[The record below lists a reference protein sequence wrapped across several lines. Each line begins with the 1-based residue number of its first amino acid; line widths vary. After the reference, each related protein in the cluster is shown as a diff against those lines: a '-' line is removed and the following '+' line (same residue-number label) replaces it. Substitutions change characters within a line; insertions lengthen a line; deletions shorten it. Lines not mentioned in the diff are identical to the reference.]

1 MRIIARYLVASMI
14 FMLNGCAYYSY
25 GTKSVYGLTNV
36 ETTEYVGHQ
45 QKTGYNSP
53 IFSPIITLDNWVQ
66 VKFSISGPYYS
77 PIKENKSEFFNN
89 LRMDV
94 FITSLREG
102 IRLDTQH
109 MVMDQYRIGKQSK
122 VNFLELK
129 RYPSK
134 AKSSYGIDVC
144 MFSSEDIQGNSS
156 DFFYDFHKGESI
168 AIPYRQVDF
177 NLLPINLL
185 SIDPNIL
192 CGDLVVMNTNL
203 AGEQGFFTLT
213 LPFIEEGETTEYT
226 IYFYPV
232 EYRVTIK

>member
-1 MRIIARYLVASMI
+1 MRMITRCLVISMI

-25 GTKSVYGLTNV
+25 GTRSVYGLTNV
-36 ETTEYVGHQ
+36 ETTEYLGHVQ
-45 QKTGYNSP
+45 HQGLDSP
-53 IFSPIITLDNWVQ
+53 IFNPIITLNNGLQLKVDVPGIYNLPLG
-66 VKFSISGPYYS
+66 KYG
-77 PIKENKSEFFNN
+77 SEHVNN
-89 LRMDV
+89 LRMAI
-94 FITSLREG
+94 FITSLKEG

-109 MVMDQYRIGKQSK
+109 MVMDQYRIGKKTK

-134 AKSSYGIDVC
+134 AQSHYGVDVC
-144 MFSSEDIQGNSS
+144 MSPPIGQNRFPDYL
-156 DFFYDFHKGESI
+156 YDFYQGESI
-168 AIPYRQVDF
+168 AIPHRQVDF
-177 NLLPINLL
+177 NKLPSNFLR
-185 SIDPNIL
+185 IDPNIL

-232 EYRVTIK
+232 EYRITVK

>member
-1 MRIIARYLVASMI
+1 MRMITRCLVISMI
-14 FMLNGCAYYSY
+14 LMLNGCAYYSY
-25 GTKSVYGLTNV
+25 GTRSVYGLTNV
-36 ETTEYVGHQ
+36 ETTEYLGHVQ
-45 QKTGYNSP
+45 YQGLDSP

-66 VKFSISGPYYS
+66 VRFLISGLYNS
-77 PIKENKSEFFNN
+77 PIKENKSEYFYN
-89 LRMDV
+89 LRMEV

-122 VNFLELK
+122 VNFLEMK

-134 AKSSYGIDVC
+134 AKSDYGIDVC
-144 MFSSEDIQGNSS
+144 MYSPEDIQGNSS

-177 NLLPINLL
+177 NLLPTNLL
-185 SIDPNIL
+185 DIDPNIL

-232 EYRVTIK
+232 EYRITVK